1 MIKLF
6 RNIRQSLI
14 NEGKTS
20 KYLKYAVGEILLV
33 VIGILIALQVN
44 NWNND
49 RLTKRN
55 EVNQVKLI
63 LEDAKA
69 DSIFFHERLKFY
81 RQADSLQKTLLSL
94 FDPKIQDSVSQLKM
108 SDYQNYFGI
117 SLLSQSNV
125 VFNNKD
131 IVNTIKNDSVNR
143 ALKKYFAK
151 YEHISGVIQNRN
163 NTNRENFLTF
173 SSKYPDAMKQVRSDS
188 LMRGFIALT
197 GFKDIQF
204 HLENSIYFNPS
215 YEGAIINFI
224 EENHELLKVLEAYL
238 NEENNQ

>member
-6 RNIRQSLI
+6 RNIRQRLI
-14 NEGKTS
+14 TEGNTS
-20 KYLKYAVGEILLV
+20 KYLKYAIGEILLV

-55 EVNQVKLI
+55 EVNQIKLI

-69 DSIFFHERLKFY
+69 DSIFFNERLKFY
-81 RQADSLQKTLLSL
+81 KQGDSLQKTLLSL

-117 SLLSQSNV
+117 RLLSQSNV

-131 IVNTIKNDSVNR
+131 LVNIIKNDSVSR

-151 YEHISGVIQNRN
+151 YEHISGVIESRN
-163 NTNRENFLTF
+163 NIYKDNFLKF
-173 SSKYPDAMKQVRSDS
+173 SDKYPEAMKQVRSDS
-188 LMRGFIALT
+188 LMRGFLALT
-197 GFKDIQF
+197 GFKDIEVS
-204 HLENSIYFNPS
+204 LENSIYFNPS

-224 EENHELLKVLEAYL
+224 GENHELLKVLEAYL
-238 NEENNQ
+238 KEENNQ